1 MKRILFQII
10 LLFSVLSLSAYDVD
24 SLLSVIEN
32 KNLDRSKAYIELY
45 KIAKRVN
52 RDSAK
57 TFYLERAYYEAL
69 KHDNKKELGAA
80 LNSLGN
86 YYKFKTEFDTAKV
99 CFERALKVR
108 LEIKDT
114 LGISK
119 VYNNLAVFSLNQNRY
134 EKAIEYLKQ
143 AIQYRSLLEDTRG
156 VGISYFTL
164 GNVYNKWGKNTEAID
179 NYMRALKLFEKVAY
193 QEGVSTCYN
202 NIGNIYQN
210 MSQGTDTVLL
220 NKALEQMMNALD
232 ISKRNQLFISL
243 AESESGVANIYA
255 AKADIIRQVVDTAQ
269 NKKVKEKYEALK
281 SHYFSKAFEYS
292 RLSAEHHKQ
301 MGNKVGEA
309 ASNIGAGAILINR
322 KQKGDIKAALEYFE
336 KALPVGREIGDEYL
350 TTVCLIYIGKAYSD
364 DGKNQKALKYL
375 FEAES
380 IAEKNNFSTQM
391 TAIYEPIADAYDSLG
406 NYRSALKYYRNFH
419 RIYEEKT
426 QQETKKTIAD
436 LEIKHETDK
445 KEAAL
450 ELANKENEKQQ
461 LKSERQQLII
471 YGFIGVFVIIIIFSF
486 IVLKQFKQIQKNN
499 KILSEQKAQIEKANE
514 ELNQQN
520 EEIAAQKDHIEK
532 IHEEVSDSI
541 HYAERIQ
548 TAILPQVEEIDKKI
562 SDRFILFKP
571 KDIVSGDFYWQ
582 RHLPDNNLY
591 VATAADCTGH
601 GVPGAFMSM
610 LGVAFLNEIV
620 TKASITETGQ
630 VLDALRQSVITSLHQ
645 TGEEGEAQDGM
656 DISLIAL
663 DYESKLLQFSGAN
676 NPLYIIRPKD
686 HPAVEIAEKMVE
698 GETYN
703 LYEIKGD
710 KMPIGIYKKELT
722 NFKTNVIQLM
732 TGDSL
737 YMFSDGYAD
746 QFGGPKGKKL
756 KYLPFKRLLIENVE
770 KPMSEQS
777 KILNEYFENWRGELS
792 QIDDVIVFGVKV

>member
-10 LLFSVLSLSAYDVD
+10 LLFSILSLSAQDVD
-24 SLLSVIEN
+24 SLLSVVKN
-32 KNLDRSKAYIELY
+32 KNIDRSQAYIELY
-45 KIAKRVN
+45 KIIKRVD

-57 TFYLERAYYEAL
+57 SYYLERGYYEAI
-69 KHDNKKELGAA
+69 KYDNKKQLGAA

-108 LEIKDT
+108 LEVEDT

-119 VYNNLAVFSLNQNRY
+119 VYNNLAVFYLNQSQY
-134 EKAIEYLKQ
+134 EKSVEHLEQ
-143 AIQYRSLLEDTRG
+143 AIKYRSLLQDTKG
-156 VGISYFTL
+156 LGISYLTM
-164 GNVYNKWGKNTEAID
+164 GNVYTKWGKNKKAID
-179 NYMRALKLFEKVAY
+179 NYMRALKEFEKAGR
-193 QEGVSTCYN
+193 QEGVSICYN
-202 NIGNIYQN
+202 NIGIIYQS
-210 MSQGTDTVLL
+210 MSQGRDTILL
-220 NKALEQMMNALD
+220 NKALDQMMNAVR
-232 ISKRNQLFISL
+232 ISKKNNLFIAL
-243 AESESGVANIYA
+243 AESESGIANIYA

-269 NKKVKEKYEALK
+269 NKQDKEKYERLK
-281 SHYFSKAFEYS
+281 NHYFNKAFEYS
-292 RLSAEHHKQ
+292 KSSAEHHRK

-309 ASNIGAGAILINR
+309 GSNIGTGAILINR
-322 KQKGDIKAALEYFE
+322 KLKGDIKSALEYFK
-336 KALPVGREIGDEYL
+336 KALPVGREIGDNYL
-350 TTVCLIYIGKAYSD
+350 TTVCLVYIGKAYAD
-364 DGKNQKALKYL
+364 DNQNKKALKYL
-375 FEAES
+375 FEAEKM
-380 IAEKNNFSTQM
+380 ATENNFSSQM
-391 TAIYEPIADAYDSLG
+391 ASIYEPIADAYDSLG
-406 NYRSALKYYRNFH
+406 NYQSALKYYRDFH
-419 RIYEEKT
+419 KIYEEKT

-450 ELANKENEKQQ
+450 ELANKENEKQ
-461 LKSERQQLII
+461 LLII

-499 KILSEQKAQIEKANE
+499 KELSAQKTQIEKANK

-520 EEIAAQKDHIEK
+520 EEIAAQRDEIQTQKDHIEK

-548 TAILPQVEEIDKKI
+548 TAILPQVNEIDDKI

-582 RHLPDNNLY
+582 RHLPNSNLY

-620 TKASITETGQ
+620 TKSSITETGQ

-663 DYESKLLQFSGAN
+663 NYESKVLQFSGAN
-676 NPLYIIRPKD
+676 NPLYVIRPKD
-686 HPAVEIAEKMVE
+686 HPAVEIAEKKVE
-698 GETYN
+698 GETHN

-722 NFKTNVIQLM
+722 DFKTNTIQLK
-732 TGDSL
+732 TGDSV

-756 KYLPFKRLLIENVE
+756 KYLPFKRLLMENVE

-777 KILNEYFENWRGELS
+777 NILNEYFENWRGELS